1 MKGEV
6 CRLLDTDD

>member
-6 CRLLDTDD
+6 CNFQK